1 MCGEGVP
8 YGDYP
13 ASEEKFMSVCFSKW
27 NRKFEWMAAEN
38 TGVNFEE
45 QIWVD
50 RITSGNNI
58 ESHDEVGDES
68 SVFETLQSENR

>member
-1 MCGEGVP
+1 MDGR
-8 YGDYP
+8 GDYRCLIL
-13 ASEEKFMSVCFSKW
+13 K
-27 NRKFEWMAAEN
+27 NRF
-38 TGVNFEE
+38 G
-45 QIWVD
+45 VD